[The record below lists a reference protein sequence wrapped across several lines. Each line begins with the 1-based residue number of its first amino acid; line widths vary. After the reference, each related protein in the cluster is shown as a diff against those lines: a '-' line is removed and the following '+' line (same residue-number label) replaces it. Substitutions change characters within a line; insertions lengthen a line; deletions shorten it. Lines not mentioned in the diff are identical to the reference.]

1 MIREVIILAGGLGT
15 RLRSAVPDVP
25 KCMAPVAGK
34 PFIWHVLQYLKAQG
48 VESYIISLGFQSDIL
63 KNYIKEEFGS
73 LTCTFVIE
81 DQPLGTGGAVKLA
94 CDATLE
100 QDVIVMNGD
109 TLFTVDLKRLS
120 SFHKQH
126 EATCTLSLKPMN
138 KFDRY
143 GVVEI
148 NQENAVQSFREKK
161 HYDKG
166 LINGGVYALN
176 VEKFTSLSLPDIF
189 SFEKDFL
196 EIYCHSQKMIGLVQE
211 EYFIDIGIP
220 EDLEKANNELVQR
233 YEDPL

>member
-1 MIREVIILAGGLGT
+1 MIREAIILAGGLGT
-15 RLRSAVPDVP
+15 RLRAAVPDVP
-25 KCMAPVAGK
+25 KCMAPVAGN

-48 VESYIISLGFQSDIL
+48 VESYIISLGYQSEM
-63 KNYIKEEFGS
+63 IKKYMQQEFGN

-94 CDATLE
+94 CDAALE
-100 QDVIVMNGD
+100 RDVIVMNGD
-109 TLFTVDLKRLS
+109 TLFTVDLERLS

-126 EATCTLSLKPMN
+126 EALCTLSLKPMN
-138 KFDRY
+138 NFDRY
-143 GVVEI
+143 GVVEV
-148 NQENAVQSFREKK
+148 NQENAVQSFKEKK
-161 HYDKG
+161 YYAKG

-176 VEKFTSLSLPDIF
+176 VEMFTSLGLPDIF

-196 EIYCHSQKMIGLVQE
+196 EVYCHSQKMRGLVQE

-220 EDLEKANNELVQR
+220 EDLEKANTELVQR